1 MSYPPPAHQP
11 NWFSRLSPLQR
22 VGVLA
27 GAVLLLC
34 CGGAA
39 GFVAL
44 LPGDGDGSAGRRT
57 ALVEPAGAPPAATT
71 APEATTG
78 SDDATAGPDD
88 ATAGPDDATA
98 GPDDAT
104 AGPDA
109 APTTARPTPARTSA
123 KPVSYA
129 NCAAVRAAG
138 KAPLRRGQPGYRAG
152 LDADRDG
159 VACESATRANGG
171 DAPNPPPKPK
181 PKVTT
186 DKPDT
191 DPRFGTCKEA
201 RANGYGPYRRG
212 EPEYAWYRDADD
224 DGVVCE

>member
-1 MSYPPPAHQP
+1 MSFPPPSPAP
-11 NWFSRLSPLQR
+11 NWFARLTPMRR
-22 VGVLA
+22 VGVLF
-27 GAVLLLC
+27 GAFLLLC

-44 LPGDGDGSAGRRT
+44 LPGADDPAEDRRA
-57 ALVEPAGAPPAATT
+57 ALVAPTFDPAAEGAAAASAPASAIPTAEPTVAVPPPA
-71 APEATTG
+71 
-78 SDDATAGPDD
+78 
-88 ATAGPDDATA
+88 
-98 GPDDAT
+98 
-104 AGPDA
+104 
-109 APTTARPTPARTSA
+109 TARPTTAAP
-123 KPVSYA
+123 KPVNYA

-181 PKVTT
+181 PSTSR
-186 DKPDT
+186 PEPGT
-191 DPRFGTCKEA
+191 DPRFSSCAKA
-201 RANGYGPYRRG
+201 IAAGYGPYRRG
-212 EPEYAWYRDADD
+212 ETEYAWYRDADN